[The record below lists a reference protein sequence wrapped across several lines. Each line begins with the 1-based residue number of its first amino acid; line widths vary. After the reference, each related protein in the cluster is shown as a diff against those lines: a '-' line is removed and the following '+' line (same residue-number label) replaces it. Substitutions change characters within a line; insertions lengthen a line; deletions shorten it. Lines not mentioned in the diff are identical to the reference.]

1 MDDVQAALA
10 KVEAE
15 IEALGAKLEKVE
27 VDVEAA
33 RARQDEEEVAV
44 LRTKEDK
51 LRTKEEQLRTK
62 EKQLRAKELLL
73 LTKEEQLRAKELLL
87 LQSEQGM
94 LASVGP
100 VHDSD
105 NLFCSLCRQPQRGV
119 KPLEK
124 RARVAAGNE
133 GVAAGNEGVAAGNK
147 GGGHRVFCR
156 CTGFVGWLLNDEYRA
171 GQVPGRARYT
181 LRGASCVRGA
191 TLHGFWLR
199 DGE

>member
-33 RARQDEEEVAV
+33 RARQDEAEVAELRKKEDKLRTEKEQ

-51 LRTKEEQLRTK
+51 LREEKLIQLRPK
-62 EKQLRAKELLL
+62 D
-73 LTKEEQLRAKELLL
+73 
-87 LQSEQGM
+87 QGM

-100 VHDSD
+100 VRDSD
-105 NLFCSLCRQPQRGV
+105 KLLCSLCRQPQRGV
-119 KPLEK
+119 EPLEK

>member
-33 RARQDEEEVAV
+33 RARQDEAEVAE
-44 LRTKEDK
+44 LRKKEDK
-51 LRTKEEQLRTK
+51 LRTEKEQLRE
-62 EKQLRAKELLL
+62 EKLIQLRLKD
-73 LTKEEQLRAKELLL
+73 
-87 LQSEQGM
+87 QGM

-100 VHDSD
+100 VRDSD
-105 NLFCSLCRQPQRGV
+105 KLLCSLCRQLQRGV
-119 KPLEK
+119 EPLEK
-124 RARVAAGNE
+124 HAR
-133 GVAAGNEGVAAGNK
+133 VAAGNEGVAAGNK
-147 GGGHRVFCR
+147 GGDHRVFCC

-171 GQVPGRARYT
+171 GQVPGRAHYT
-181 LRGASCVRGA
+181 LRGSCVRGA

>member
-33 RARQDEEEVAV
+33 RARQDEAEVAELRKKEDKLRTEKEQ

-51 LRTKEEQLRTK
+51 LREEKLIQLRLK
-62 EKQLRAKELLL
+62 D
-73 LTKEEQLRAKELLL
+73 
-87 LQSEQGM
+87 QGM

-100 VHDSD
+100 VRDSD
-105 NLFCSLCRQPQRGV
+105 KLLCCLCRQPQRGV
-119 KPLEK
+119 EPLEK
-124 RARVAAGNE
+124 RAR
-133 GVAAGNEGVAAGNK
+133 VAAGNK
-147 GGGHRVFCR
+147 GGGHRVFCC
-156 CTGFVGWLLNDEYRA
+156 CTGFVGWLLNNEYRA
-171 GQVPGRARYT
+171 GQVPGRAHYT
-181 LRGASCVRGA
+181 LRGVSCVRGA

>member
-27 VDVEAA
+27 AEVDAA
-33 RARQDEEEVAV
+33 RALQDEAEVAV

-51 LRTKEEQLRTK
+51 LRTEKEQLRTK
-62 EKQLRAKELLL
+62 EDKLREEKLIQLRPKD
-73 LTKEEQLRAKELLL
+73 
-87 LQSEQGM
+87 QGM

-100 VHDSD
+100 VRDSD
-105 NLFCSLCRQPQRGV
+105 KLLCSLCRQPQRGV
-119 KPLEK
+119 EPLEK
-124 RARVAAGNE
+124 RARVAAGNEGVAAGNE

-171 GQVPGRARYT
+171 GQVPGRAHYT
-181 LRGASCVRGA
+181 LPGVSCVRGA